1 MLIVDV
7 EVEVGVGSAIGVV
20 FGGVIGAEW
29 EVVDVFDCRDSI
41 EGIRESRKSLLAW
54 CCVMDASLVS

>member
-29 EVVDVFDCRDSI
+29 EGVDVFDCRDSI
-41 EGIRESRKSLLAW
+41 EGIRESR
-54 CCVMDASLVS
+54 